1 MRTVS
6 GKIFR
11 EKHEVYFY
19 VRQLLSENLAIY
31 DTIRGKKDEARQVTD
46 DNTILRR
53 RITCLIIKARHTHS
67 DYVTFIAFPLQK
79 KSLMVLLYFQ
89 KFSEFFLSVK
99 KKCGETLYIRAYT
112 LSDVK
117 QQRHCSK
124 FHSDSNTSYRLQ

>member
-1 MRTVS
+1 MRNVS

-67 DYVTFIAFPLQK
+67 DYVTFIAFPLQQCLHE
-79 KSLMVLLYFQ
+79 SISML
-89 KFSEFFLSVK
+89 
-99 KKCGETLYIRAYT
+99 TL
-112 LSDVK
+112 
-117 QQRHCSK
+117 QRQSADR
-124 FHSDSNTSYRLQ
+124 FI